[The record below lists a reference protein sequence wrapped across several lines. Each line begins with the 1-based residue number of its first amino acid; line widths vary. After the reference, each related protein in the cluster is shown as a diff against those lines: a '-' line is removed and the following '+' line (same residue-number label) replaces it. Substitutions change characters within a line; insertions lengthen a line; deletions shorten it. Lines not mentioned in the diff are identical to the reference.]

1 MINMV
6 VDEVCRTPT
15 TTSLVITLSMNK
27 SFPFRHLFNK
37 DGKGHVEFFKGAKVN
52 QMLLKFT
59 PLCSLTIHNF
69 VASLKHHLDNPSPFD
84 CIFKLKAL
92 FGYNYIKDSYFLDQ

>member
-1 MINMV
+1 MV
-6 VDEVCRTPT
+6 VDEVWRTPT
-15 TTSLVITLSMNK
+15 ATSLVITLSMNK
-27 SFPFRHLFNK
+27 SFLFHHLFNK
-37 DGKGHVEFFKGAKVN
+37 DGKGHVEFLKGEKVN

-59 PLCSLTIHNF
+59 PLCSLNIHNLI
-69 VASLKHHLDNPSPFD
+69 ASLKHHFDNPSPLD